1 MSEVA
6 KGTFE
11 VKVTPVAAD
20 AGDDT
25 AIGRLTLDKK
35 FSGDLQGTSQGQMLG
50 FRSAT
55 EGSGGYVAQEKV
67 TAKLGG
73 RTGSFVLQHIGTM
86 RKGSAPVM
94 NVAVV
99 PDSGTGELTGISG
112 TMTIIIEGG
121 KHSYEFAYDVS

>member
-1 MSEVA
+1 MSEMA

-11 VKVTPVAAD
+11 VKATPVGSD

-35 FSGDLQGTSQGQMLG
+35 FSGDLEGTSRGQMLG

-55 EGSGGYVAQEKV
+55 DGSAGYVAMEKV

-73 RTGSFVLQHIGTM
+73 RSGSFVLQHTGTM
-86 RKGSAPVM
+86 TRNAPHLSVT
-94 NVAVV
+94 VV
-99 PDSGTGELTGISG
+99 PDSGTGEFTGIAG
-112 TMTIIIEGG
+112 TMTIIIAGG
-121 KHSYEFAYDVS
+121 KHNYEFAYTIG